1 MSLYLHSW
9 IKLGLCSS
17 EWDQIWNVAR
27 VDTLSVNSTVYTMK
41 SMLATCSETGFPQ
54 PSITWTHNGRPLE
67 NNSRITI
74 DENATEEDGGL
85 TFMFSMLEVCS
96 VRASDGGL
104 YECIVANRLV
114 NDSANFTLTV
124 RGELS

>member
-1 MSLYLHSW
+1 
-9 IKLGLCSS
+9 
-17 EWDQIWNVAR
+17 
-27 VDTLSVNSTVYTMK
+27 
-41 SMLATCSETGFPQ
+41 MLATCSGTGFPQ
-54 PSITWTHNGRPLE
+54 PSITWTHNGQPLK

-74 DENATEEDGGL
+74 YENATEEDGGL
-85 TFMFSMLEVCS
+85 TSVLSILEVCS
-96 VRASDGGL
+96 VRVSDGGL